1 MEQKPAPSK
10 KIRRIVVLLLVL
22 LALFVGVILLP
33 VTQTYLGK
41 RVAST
46 LVERFGT
53 NISVDHISISPFGNA
68 TLKGILAI
76 DHKQDTLIYVGYA
89 RMSAQ
94 RLSAVAQGD
103 TNFGKIILSDV
114 VCNITTYQD
123 ENTTNMSQFFNRFN
137 STEKSKKENNPLA
150 MSSISMTRANLFIDN
165 KNLKDQKIQSFT
177 SLNANIKDFKISDG
191 AIEGDI
197 LQLDSQTNW
206 NHTQLTS
213 LSGHYAFSANEM
225 KLTNASIQT
234 QSSTL
239 DVDAVLSYP
248 ENGLKNFSDSVH
260 ISVDIKKS
268 LLGAKELVKFIPDWR
283 GVNPSVRGVF
293 KGTLKDFSLSN
304 IVYEDEAN
312 VLNFSAS
319 FKNMFNLE
327 DRTFSGSWSL
337 TSSNLDVSLPENIPP
352 KTRDLINRVS
362 TLSTTGEF
370 IFSNSLWDVSSFLKT
385 DLGDLQLKALLNTS
399 GKKTLYQLALKSNIF
414 DVGSFSSVS
423 NLGLSGF
430 DLTLTGNGLDFS
442 ASNMQ
447 AKGVLHDF
455 EYRDFS
461 YDKVNLEGTVN
472 SSQFKG
478 VIAVLDP
485 VLNLDLQGAIDF
497 ATAKRN
503 FSFTADITHANLS
516 DLGLISPSV
525 QGVFSGSV
533 DLALQGNNIDEMI
546 GDLYIDQGKFKN
558 TDKTYS
564 FSSLSAQSRLLNGIR
579 VININS
585 EDVAT
590 GIVIG
595 KFKPSELIKL
605 TQNTFG
611 SQYENYVPHPVA
623 PGQYL
628 DFNFNLRG
636 KITNALFGDAV
647 VINDNTFIKGKIEP
661 SKKLFQLKVRAPEI
675 TIKDVSINDIE
686 AQIDT
691 KNTIYHSF
699 ISAKRVTTDKGSFD
713 DINWIN
719 SRIKDTLYGRA
730 EFSSSKNSN
739 ILNQISTTFTIDD
752 ASHAVLGFKSAD
764 VYFNNKHWTLRNAIT
779 PVLRFKSTKQFSL
792 SELTLE
798 SNVSNITASASQN
811 GDDSFSLGLNFN
823 YVQLDDV
830 LSFGINNWD
839 GIADGDLNIAQ
850 AKSGFTGNSSLRFS
864 NLKLNSIPLGDAL
877 LTLNS
882 GVEIEKYQMAFKLN
896 KENKEVLSA
905 SGTVGLKDKKPIL
918 DIDALFKDYDLSALA
933 GLTKST
939 FTPFKGNA
947 NGLIKVFTT
956 SEGLVSDGTLIVDSL
971 GLGIDYLK
979 TQYAFNG
986 EIPFI
991 FSGSEV
997 KINSSS
1003 FTTPGT
1009 NQLGTLSGSLNHTSF
1024 KDWGLDMNIGAD
1036 NLKVLN
1042 TEFSEQALYYGDIF
1056 FTGDAHLHGPFTNM
1070 QIDVIGKTA
1079 KGTAMFIPI
1088 QYDTAIGDVSYINFV
1103 KKERTDEERDA
1114 EVNIVKGLQ
1123 MSFDLDVT
1131 PDAEVEV
1138 VVDPESK
1145 SYLRGTGAGNLL
1157 LEIDTSGSFAMWG
1170 DFIAFKGVYNFKN
1183 LGLIDKKFNLKPGG
1197 TIVWEGDPSG
1207 AQINMQAVYDVPGG
1221 ANPAL
1226 LLEGDNISQNIPT
1239 EVTINLF
1246 GNLLNPETPTFE
1258 IDFPNASGVVKNELN
1273 YRLNDQ
1279 ERRQLQAISLL
1290 SQGSFIN
1297 EVSLA
1302 AISSQTLTNN
1312 LFQKASGVFDNIF
1325 TNEND
1330 KLNFSLNYLQGDR
1343 NAAASIKNRDR
1354 LGVSLST
1361 NINERIL
1368 IDGKVGVPVGSE
1380 EETTII
1386 GDVKL
1391 EFLLNP
1397 EGSLRA
1403 RVFNKENEFQYF
1415 GDELGYTQGLGI
1427 SYQVRF
1433 NSFQELLHKIFS
1445 KKNDF

>member
-1 MEQKPAPSK
+1 M
-10 KIRRIVVLLLVL
+10 
-22 LALFVGVILLP
+22 
-33 VTQTYLGK
+33 
-41 RVAST
+41 
-46 LVERFGT
+46 
-53 NISVDHISISPFGNA
+53 
-68 TLKGILAI
+68 
-76 DHKQDTLIYVGYA
+76 
-89 RMSAQ
+89 
-94 RLSAVAQGD
+94 
-103 TNFGKIILSDV
+103 
-114 VCNITTYQD
+114 
-123 ENTTNMSQFFNRFN
+123 
-137 STEKSKKENNPLA
+137 
-150 MSSISMTRANLFIDN
+150 
-165 KNLKDQKIQSFT
+165 
-177 SLNANIKDFKISDG
+177 
-191 AIEGDI
+191 
-197 LQLDSQTNW
+197 
-206 NHTQLTS
+206 
-213 LSGHYAFSANEM
+213 
-225 KLTNASIQT
+225 
-234 QSSTL
+234 
-239 DVDAVLSYP
+239 
-248 ENGLKNFSDSVH
+248 
-260 ISVDIKKS
+260 
-268 LLGAKELVKFIPDWR
+268 
-283 GVNPSVRGVF
+283 
-293 KGTLKDFSLSN
+293 
-304 IVYEDEAN
+304 
-312 VLNFSAS
+312 
-319 FKNMFNLE
+319 
-327 DRTFSGSWSL
+327 
-337 TSSNLDVSLPENIPP
+337 
-352 KTRDLINRVS
+352 
-362 TLSTTGEF
+362 
-370 IFSNSLWDVSSFLKT
+370 
-385 DLGDLQLKALLNTS
+385 
-399 GKKTLYQLALKSNIF
+399 
-414 DVGSFSSVS
+414 
-423 NLGLSGF
+423 
-430 DLTLTGNGLDFS
+430 
-442 ASNMQ
+442 
-447 AKGVLHDF
+447 
-455 EYRDFS
+455 
-461 YDKVNLEGTVN
+461 
-472 SSQFKG
+472 
-478 VIAVLDP
+478 
-485 VLNLDLQGAIDF
+485 
-497 ATAKRN
+497 
-503 FSFTADITHANLS
+503 
-516 DLGLISPSV
+516 
-525 QGVFSGSV
+525 
-533 DLALQGNNIDEMI
+533 
-546 GDLYIDQGKFKN
+546 
-558 TDKTYS
+558 
-564 FSSLSAQSRLLNGIR
+564 
-579 VININS
+579 
-585 EDVAT
+585 
-590 GIVIG
+590 
-595 KFKPSELIKL
+595 
-605 TQNTFG
+605 
-611 SQYENYVPHPVA
+611 
-623 PGQYL
+623 
-628 DFNFNLRG
+628 
-636 KITNALFGDAV
+636 
-647 VINDNTFIKGKIEP
+647 
-661 SKKLFQLKVRAPEI
+661 
-675 TIKDVSINDIE
+675 
-686 AQIDT
+686 
-691 KNTIYHSF
+691 
-699 ISAKRVTTDKGSFD
+699 
-713 DINWIN
+713 
-719 SRIKDTLYGRA
+719 
-730 EFSSSKNSN
+730 
-739 ILNQISTTFTIDD
+739 
-752 ASHAVLGFKSAD
+752 
-764 VYFNNKHWTLRNAIT
+764 YFNNKHWTLRNAIT

-792 SELTLE
+792 SEITLE
-798 SNVSNITASASQN
+798 SNASNITASASQN

-850 AKSGFTGNSSLRFS
+850 NKNGFTGNSSLRFS
-864 NLKLNSIPLGDAL
+864 KLKLNAIPLGDAI

-882 GVEIEKYQMAFKLN
+882 GVENEKYQMAFKLN

-918 DIDALFKDYDLSALA
+918 DIETLFKDYDLSALA

-956 SEGLVSDGTLIVDSL
+956 TEGLVSDGTLIVDSL
-971 GLGIDYLK
+971 DLGIDYLK
-979 TQYAFNG
+979 TQYTFNG
-986 EIPFI
+986 EIPFV

-1024 KDWGLDMNIGAD
+1024 KDWGLDMNLGAD

-1042 TEFSEQALYYGDIF
+1042 TKFSEQALYYGDIF
-1056 FTGDAHLHGPFTNM
+1056 FTGDAHLHGPFTTM
-1070 QIDVIGKTA
+1070 QIDVIGQTA

-1103 KKERTDEERDA
+1103 KKERTDEERNA
-1114 EVNIVKGLQ
+1114 EVNVVKGLQ

-1197 TIVWEGDPSG
+1197 TIVWEGDPYG

>member
-1 MEQKPAPSK
+1 MLLTLLTA
-10 KIRRIVVLLLVL
+10 VV
-22 LALFVGVILLP
+22 LLP
-33 VTQTYLGK
+33 VTQTFMGK

-53 NISVDHISISPFGNA
+53 NISISHISISPFGYA
-68 TLKGILAI
+68 TLKGILAL
-76 DHKQDTLIYVGYA
+76 DHRQDTLIYVGHA
-89 RMSAQ
+89 RMSA
-94 RLSAVAQGD
+94 RHLGAVAQGD
-103 TNFGKIILSDV
+103 VNLGKIMLADV
-114 VCNITTYQD
+114 VCKITTYKG
-123 ENTTNMSQFFNRFN
+123 EEKTNMSQFFKRFK
-137 STEKSKKENNPLA
+137 TVEESKKKNNFIAIPSL
-150 MSSISMTRANLFIDN
+150 SMTRANLVIN
-165 KNLKDQKIQSFT
+165 NQNLKDEKKQIFR
-177 SLNANIKDFKISDG
+177 SLNASIKDFQINAG
-191 AIEGDI
+191 AIKGDI
-197 LQLDSQTNW
+197 LQLDTQTNW
-206 NHTQLTS
+206 NNTQLTS
-213 LSGHYAFSANEM
+213 LSGLYAFSENEM
-225 KLTNASIQT
+225 RLTNASIQT
-234 QSSTL
+234 QSSTIAI
-239 DVDAVLSYP
+239 DAVLSYP
-248 ENGLKNFSDSVH
+248 KNGLKYFSDSVL

-268 LLGAKELVKFIPDWR
+268 LLGAKELKKFIPKWK
-283 GVNPSVRGVF
+283 GVSPKLRGVF
-293 KGTLKDFSLSN
+293 NGSLKDFSISDLL
-304 IVYEDEAN
+304 YEDEAN
-312 VLNFSAS
+312 SLKLSAT
-319 FKNMFNLE
+319 FKNMFNME
-327 DRTFSGSWSL
+327 NRSFSGSWNL
-337 TSSNLDVSLPENIPP
+337 ISSDLDELLPEDISLKSRN
-352 KTRDLINRVS
+352 LINRVG
-362 TLSTTGEF
+362 TLTTTGEF
-370 IFSNSLWDVSSFLKT
+370 RYHDRLYDVSSFFKT
-385 DLGDLQLKALLNTS
+385 NHGNLQLTAVVKTP
-399 GKKTLYQLALKSNIF
+399 KKLASYQLALKSNGF
-414 DVGSFSSVS
+414 DIGAVTAIS
-423 NLGLSGF
+423 NLGSSGF
-430 DLTLTGNGLDFS
+430 DLLLSGDGLDFS
-442 ASNMQ
+442 ASNMR
-447 AKGVLHDF
+447 AKGTLRDF

-461 YDKVNLEGTVN
+461 YDEVNLEGTVN
-472 SSQFKG
+472 PSQFNG
-478 VIAVLDP
+478 EMSVIDP

-497 ATAKRN
+497 ATTKRN
-503 FSFTADITHANLS
+503 FSFTADIAHANLS
-516 DLGLISPSV
+516 DLGLISKSA

-546 GDLYIDQGKFKN
+546 GDLYIDQGEFKN
-558 TDKTYS
+558 KDKAYS

-611 SQYENYVPHPVA
+611 SQYENYVPHPVD

-647 VINDNTFIKGKIEP
+647 IINDNTFIKGKIDP
-661 SKKLFQLKVRAPEI
+661 SKKIFQLKVRAPEI
-675 TIKDVSINDIE
+675 TIKDVLIRDVE

-699 ISAKRVTTDKGSFD
+699 ISAKNITTDKASFD
-713 DINWIN
+713 DLNWIN
-719 SRIKDTLYGRA
+719 TRINDTLYGRA
-730 EFSSSKNSN
+730 EFSSSKRPDK
-739 ILNQISTTFTIDD
+739 LNQISTTFTIDD
-752 ASHAVLGFKSAD
+752 ASQAALGFKSAD
-764 VYFNNKHWTLRNAIT
+764 VYFNNKHWTIKNAKT
-779 PVLRFKSTKQFSL
+779 PVFRFKNAKQFSL
-792 SELTLE
+792 SELTLH
-798 SNVSNITASASQN
+798 SNTSNITAAASQN

-823 YVQLDDV
+823 HVELGDVFPYVE
-830 LSFGINNWD
+830 NNWD
-839 GIADGDLNIAQ
+839 GIADGVLNIEQ
-850 AKSGFTGNSSLRFS
+850 TENGFSGNSSLIFS
-864 NLKLNSIPLGDAL
+864 NLKLNAVPLGNAL
-877 LTLNS
+877 LTLKS
-882 GVEIEKYQMAFKLN
+882 GEENEKYQMVFKLD

-905 SGTVGLKDKKPIL
+905 TGTIGLRDQKPIL
-918 DIDALFKDYDLSALA
+918 DIDAVFKNYDLSALA

-939 FTPFKGNA
+939 FAPLKGNA
-947 NGLIKVFTT
+947 NGSINLFST
-956 SEGLVSDGTLIVDSL
+956 SEGLEPDGTLFVDDL
-971 GLGIDYLK
+971 NLGIDYLK
-979 TQYAFNG
+979 TEYVFNG
-986 EIPFI
+986 KTPFI
-991 FSGSEV
+991 FSGNEV
-997 KINSSS
+997 KVSPSS
-1003 FTTPGT
+1003 FTTLGT
-1009 NQLGTLSGSLNHTSF
+1009 NQQGTISGSLNHKSF
-1024 KDWGLDMNIGAD
+1024 QDWGIDMNINAD
-1036 NLKVLN
+1036 KLEVLN
-1042 TEFSEQALYYGDIF
+1042 TKFSEDALYYGDIF

-1070 QIDVIGKTA
+1070 QIDVIGQTA
-1079 KGTAMFIPI
+1079 KGTAIFIPI

-1114 EVNIVKGLQ
+1114 EISTVKGLQ

-1183 LGLIDKKFNLKPGG
+1183 LGLIDKKFSLKPGG
-1197 TIVWEGDPSG
+1197 TIVWEGDPYG

-1258 IDFPNASGVVKNELN
+1258 IDFPNASGVMKNELN

-1325 TNEND
+1325 TSEND

-1391 EFLLNP
+1391 EFLLNA

-1415 GDELGYTQGLGI
+1415 GDELGYTQGLGL

-1433 NSFQELLHKIFS
+1433 NSFQELLHKIFG